1 MAELP
6 PELSPMQPPMQEQ
19 PTDGFRQQIAPLT
32 EGGGAA
38 GAFVN
43 ELMGIADDLGF
54 LDEAFD
60 PMTVSDQADIQD
72 PNIDPMQF
80 LSKEQ
85 LTTLV
90 NLFMSIPEPERS
102 RIGNQL
108 RTELPPQVASRLDAI
123 VRFVQGR
130 DAQAQVAM

>member
-54 LDEAFD
+54 LDEAFT
-60 PMTVSDQADIQD
+60 PMTVGDQADIQD

-90 NLFMSIPEPERS
+90 NLFMSIPEPQRS
-102 RIGNQL
+102 QIGNQL
-108 RTELPPQVASRLDAI
+108 RNELPPQVASRLDAI

-130 DAQAQVAM
+130 DAQSQVAM

>member
-1 MAELP
+1 
-6 PELSPMQPPMQEQ
+6 
-19 PTDGFRQQIAPLT
+19 
-32 EGGGAA
+32 
-38 GAFVN
+38 
-43 ELMGIADDLGF
+43 MGIADDLGF

-72 PNIDPMQF
+72 PNLDPMQF